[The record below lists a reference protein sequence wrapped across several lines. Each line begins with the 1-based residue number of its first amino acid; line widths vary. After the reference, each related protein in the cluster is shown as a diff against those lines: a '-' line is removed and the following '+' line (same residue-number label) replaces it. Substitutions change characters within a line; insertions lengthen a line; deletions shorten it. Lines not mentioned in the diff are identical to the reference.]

1 MKPGRALKRLHGA
14 AGAVLGFVF
23 FIWLAS
29 GLALALLPE
38 AAVDGAARAQTI
50 ISPELDARSYA
61 SPGGAIAQTPGASA
75 VTLKYFLGRVVYL
88 VEGPT
93 GPALFD
99 ARTGDKLSPLPEQ
112 MARDVAQRDYV
123 GDGKLVSL
131 RLLRDRPGEYRG
143 ESPIWRAEFDDSRET
158 RLYISPA
165 SGEVKARRNRYS
177 TLHDFLRAVHLFDVE
192 NSGRSG
198 AGLFIAGGAGV
209 AYLLLSLGLLIASR
223 VGALSARTKSPKTK
237 KPAEAG
243 FS

>member
-1 MKPGRALKRLHGA
+1 MKPGRVLRRLHGA
-14 AGAVLGFVF
+14 LGAVLGFLF
-23 FIWLAS
+23 CIWLAS

-93 GPALFD
+93 GPTLFD
-99 ARTGDKLSPLPEQ
+99 ARTGEKLSPLPEN

-123 GDGKLVSL
+123 GEGKLISL
-131 RLLRDRPGEYRG
+131 QLLRDRPAEYRG
-143 ESPIWRAEFDDSRET
+143 ESPVWRAGFDDARET

-192 NSGRSG
+192 NTGRAG
-198 AGLFIAGGAGV
+198 AGLLTAGGAGV
-209 AYLLLSLGLLIASR
+209 AYLLFSLGLLIASR
-223 VGALSARTKSPKTK
+223 VGARPVKTE

-243 FS
+243 FRE